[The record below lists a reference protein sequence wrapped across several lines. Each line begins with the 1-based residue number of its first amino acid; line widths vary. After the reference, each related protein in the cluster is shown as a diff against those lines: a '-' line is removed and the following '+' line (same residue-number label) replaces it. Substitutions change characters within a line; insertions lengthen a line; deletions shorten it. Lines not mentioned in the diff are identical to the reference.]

1 MRKPNTKKWREII
14 SVSSFT
20 IKQQMKTTSFR
31 LTFGILLCIALI
43 GPFVA
48 AFLQEDKDSKKPQ
61 TTTIENLFVAE
72 DLESELDIAYNELSK
87 LPFYKNLKITK
98 VEMEKE
104 NQVEKIKEKLEQ
116 EKKNDILIE
125 ICEEEQFYIKVYKPK
140 NSKLWK
146 GEGEALLE
154 EMEVLFDDAL
164 EKKTN
169 LTKEQKR
176 ILGTTVDTNVQALS
190 PDGSRKDLE
199 EQNGIAYEEYMYIY
213 GFIFILLMIGVY
225 AGSVISSTI
234 VSEKNGKVLEYL
246 LTALSPISLLLGKII
261 GVFWLVIGEILCL
274 GCVAKISDCLAANMK
289 GMGKS
294 VLSGVIPDNILNNLN
309 FLNVMLALLFVILN
323 LAFFGFLAA
332 YAGTRASRVEEL
344 KDTIIIFS
352 IGELLG
358 GYLAMFSA
366 IYMME
371 ETTSG
376 FLYFV
381 YMFPLS
387 SSFLLPGSIFTGKID
402 WRIVVAAIIL
412 LFICVRVLISITV
425 KSYQEHLFVSGVK
438 KRKRRGVKN

>member
-1 MRKPNTKKWREII
+1 MKKPNIKKWKEII

-20 IKQQMKTTSFR
+20 IKQQIKTRSFQ

-48 AFLQEDKDSKKPQ
+48 AYLQGDKDNEKPKV
-61 TTTIENLFVAE
+61 TTIENLYVAE

-87 LPFYKNLKITK
+87 LSFYKNLKITK

-104 NQVEKIKEKLEQ
+104 NQVEEIKEKLEQ

-125 ICEEEQFYIKVYKPK
+125 ICEEEQFNIKVYKPK

-154 EMEVLFDDAL
+154 EMEALFDDAL

-169 LTKEQKR
+169 LTKDQKR
-176 ILGTTVDTNVQALS
+176 VLETTIDTDVQTLS

-199 EQNGIAYEEYMYIY
+199 KQNGIAYEEYMCIY

-261 GVFWLVIGEILCL
+261 GVFLLVIGEILCL
-274 GCVAKISDCLAANMK
+274 GCVAKISDCLAASMQ
-289 GMGKS
+289 GMEKS
-294 VLSGVIPDNILNNLN
+294 VLSGLIPDTILKNLT
-309 FLNVMLALLFVILN
+309 FTNVMLALLFVILN

-332 YAGTRASRVEEL
+332 YAGTKASRVEEL

-371 ETTSG
+371 ETASG

-387 SSFLLPGSIFTGKID
+387 SSFLLPGAIFTGKID

-412 LFICVRVLISITV
+412 LLICIRVLISITV

-438 KRKRRGVKN
+438 KRKKRGVKN

>member
-1 MRKPNTKKWREII
+1 MKKPNIKKWREII
-14 SVSSFT
+14 TVSSFT
-20 IKQQMKTTSFR
+20 IKQQIKTRSFQ
-31 LTFGILLCIALI
+31 LTFGILLCIALL

-48 AFLQEDKDSKKPQ
+48 AYLQDDKDNEKPKS
-61 TTTIENLFVAE
+61 TTIENLYVAE
-72 DLESELDIAYNELSK
+72 DLKSELDISYEELSK
-87 LPFYKNLKITK
+87 NPFYKNLKITK

-104 NQVEKIKEKLEQ
+104 NQVEEIKEKLEQ

-125 ICEEEQFYIKVYKPK
+125 ICEEEQFNIKVYKPK

-154 EMEVLFDDAL
+154 EMEALFDEAL
-164 EKKTN
+164 GKKTN

-176 ILGTTVDTNVQALS
+176 ILETTIDTDVQALS

-213 GFIFILLMIGVY
+213 GFIFALLMVGVF

-261 GVFWLVIGEILCL
+261 GVFVLIIGELLCL
-274 GCVAKISDCLAANMK
+274 GGVAKVSDYLAA
-289 GMGKS
+289 GTQATAKS
-294 VLSGVIPDNILNNLN
+294 VLSGLIPDTILKNLT
-309 FLNVMLALLFVILN
+309 FSNVMLALLFVILN
-323 LAFFGFLAA
+323 LALFGFLAA

-344 KDTIIIFS
+344 KDTLIIFS

-358 GYLAMFSA
+358 GYMAMFSA

-387 SSFLLPGSIFTGKID
+387 SSFLLPGAIFTGKID

-412 LFICVRVLISITV
+412 LLICIRILVSITV
-425 KSYQEHLFVSGVK
+425 KSYREHLFVSGVK
-438 KRKRRGVKN
+438 KRKKRGAKN

>member
-412 LFICVRVLISITV
+412 LFICIRVLISITV